1 MKPARFA
8 SCFRATMSSGL
19 DPLRAEDPLEA
30 PANEKRVD
38 AGGTSAP
45 ELEKPAPTGDAALAI
60 ELKWLDEVYQGDS
73 VKQAT
78 ARAILMGAVLG
89 GALSLQNLYVGLKT
103 GWGLGVAITA
113 CILSYTIYA
122 GLVRLAPKVFGPPMT
137 ILENNC
143 MQSTA
148 SSAGYSTGGVMTS
161 AIAAYLLVTGK
172 HVGWIALTFWT
183 FFMAVLGTVMAIPMK
198 RQMINI
204 EQLKFPSGMA
214 AAETLKSLHAEGD
227 EAAKKARAL
236 GWAAAIGALIA
247 WFRDAHASA
256 KAGGVIHAMTKLSK
270 LPGMIEIPAKFWN
283 PVEWWRAIVAG
294 SKGTPYAGGL
304 LIAGK
309 PAIGWTIGL
318 EGSLIMIAAGALMG
332 LRVTISMLIGAIG
345 NYAVLAPWVMAKGGI
360 TKLGYRGIVSWSLWP
375 GAAIMVTSGLLTF
388 ALQWRTVVRAFKG
401 LGAVFSAK
409 KKRDDEGEDAY
420 RTGKKRDP
428 LAEAEARLEAVEV
441 PPSWFLGGMA
451 FGTLGIVL
459 TGWIAFGISPLLGV
473 VAVLLSFVLSI
484 VACRAT
490 GETDTTPVGAM
501 GKITQLTYGFLAP
514 GNVVT
519 NLMTASITAGA
530 AGSSADLLTDLK
542 SGYLLGANPRKQFLA
557 QLAGTFVGTAVVVPM
572 FYVLVPT
579 PDVLGSDKFP
589 APSAQVWK
597 GVADLL
603 SKGWHQLHPTA
614 QWGMLAGGV
623 VGIIIPLLEMA
634 FPKKKNW
641 IPSATG
647 LGLALVI
654 PASHA
659 ISMSIG
665 ALLAYLWFK
674 KHEQQAENY
683 TVAVSSGIIA
693 GESLMGVVIL
703 LLGSVLGY
711 LE

>member
-1 MKPARFA
+1 
-8 SCFRATMSSGL
+8 MSSPV
-19 DPLRAEDPLEA
+19 DS

-38 AGGTSAP
+38 AGGASAP
-45 ELEKPAPTGDAALAI
+45 DIEAEDKAMVAPTGDAALAI
-60 ELKWLDEVYQGDS
+60 ELKWLNEVYQGDH

-78 ARAILMGAVLG
+78 FRAILMGAILG

-122 GLVRLAPKVFGPPMT
+122 TLVRLAPKLFGPPMT

-161 AIAAYLLVTGK
+161 AICAYLLVTGK
-172 HVGWIALTFWT
+172 HIGWVALTFWT
-183 FFMAVLGTVMAIPMK
+183 FFLAVLGTVMAIPMK

-214 AAETLKSLHAEGD
+214 AAETLSSLHAEGD
-227 EAAKKARAL
+227 EAAKKARSL
-236 GWAAAIGALIA
+236 GWAAAIGAIIA
-247 WFRDAHASA
+247 WFRDAHAGA
-256 KAGGVIHAMTKLSK
+256 KAGSILKGLTKFSK
-270 LPGMIEIPAKFWN
+270 FPAMIEIPK
-283 PVEWWRAIVAG
+283 
-294 SKGTPYAGGL
+294 L
-304 LIAGK
+304 
-309 PAIGWTIGL
+309 TIGGKAAIQYTL
-318 EGSLIMIAAGALMG
+318 GFEGSLIMIAAGALMG
-332 LRVTISMLIGAIG
+332 LRTTISMVVAGIA
-345 NYAVLAPWVMAKGGI
+345 NYAIVAPWIMSKGGI

-375 GAAIMVTSGLLTF
+375 GAALMVTSGLLTF
-388 ALQWRTVVRAFKG
+388 ALQWRTVLRAFKG
-401 LGAVFSAK
+401 LGAAF
-409 KKRDDEGEDAY
+409 GG
-420 RTGKKRDP
+420 GKKADTYRETGGDP

-441 PPSWFLGGMA
+441 PPSWFIAGMTFA
-451 FGTLGIVL
+451 TIGIMV
-459 TGWIAFGISPLLGV
+459 TGKIAFGISPLLSFI
-473 VAVLLSFVLSI
+473 AVMLSFVLSI

-490 GETDTTPVGAM
+490 GETDTTPIGAM
-501 GKITQLTYGFLAP
+501 GKITQLTYGVLAP

-519 NLMTASITAGA
+519 NLMTASITAGS

-557 QLAGTFVGTAVVVPM
+557 QLAGTVVGTAVVVPM

-579 PDVLGSDKFP
+579 TDVLGSDKFP

-603 SKGWHQLHPTA
+603 SKGVEQLHYTA
-614 QWGMLAGGV
+614 RWGIL
-623 VGIIIPLLEMA
+623 VGAIIGIVIPLLEMA
-634 FPKKKNW
+634 YPKKKQL
-641 IPSATG
+641 IPSAMG

-654 PASHA
+654 PAWNS
-659 ISMSIG
+659 ISMFIG
-665 ALLAYLWFK
+665 ALIAWMWWK
-674 KHEQQAENY
+674 KNQDQAEKY

-693 GESLMGVVIL
+693 GESLMGVLIL
-703 LLGSVLGY
+703 LLGGVLGY